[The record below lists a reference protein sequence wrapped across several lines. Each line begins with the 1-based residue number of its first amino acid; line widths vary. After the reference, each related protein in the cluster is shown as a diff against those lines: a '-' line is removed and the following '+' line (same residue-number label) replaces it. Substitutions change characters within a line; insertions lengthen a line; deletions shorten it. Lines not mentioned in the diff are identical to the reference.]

1 MTKIQVQGIHHLTFV
16 GSNREAI
23 IDFYQGVLGM
33 PLVFEQP
40 NLDVPEENHLYFDAG
55 DGRLITFFVRPT
67 RVNDPT
73 PNPQNIGNLHHVAF
87 NVSRATY
94 TQVAARLKERG
105 IENTGPID
113 RGFMDSIYFRD
124 PNGQLLEMACFK
136 FAPPEGYT
144 VADVLSTAHRLRV
157 ESGDYNISDNHLAE
171 TATATLG
178 REIDYTLGENSGE
191 VLSQIDTALKRIEEG
206 TYGTCESCG
215 REIAAERL
223 DAYPWAPLCIH
234 RKRAAERR

>member
-1 MTKIQVQGIHHLTFV
+1 MTKIQTQGVHHITFV
-16 GSNREAI
+16 GSNRETI

-40 NLDVPEENHLYFDAG
+40 NLDVPDELHLYFDPG

-73 PNPQNIGNLHHVAF
+73 PNPQNIGNLHHIAF
-87 NVSRATY
+87 TVSRATY
-94 TQVAARLKERG
+94 TQVAARLQELG

-136 FAPPEGYT
+136 FLPPEGHT
-144 VADVLSTAHRLRV
+144 IADVLHVAHRMRV
-157 ESGDYNISDNHLAE
+157 EKGDYAIADHHLAD
-171 TATATLG
+171 A
-178 REIDYTLGENSGE
+178 
-191 VLSQIDTALKRIEEG
+191 
-206 TYGTCESCG
+206 
-215 REIAAERL
+215 IAELMARKVS
-223 DAYPWAPLCIH
+223 IH
-234 RKRAAERR
+234 A